1 MISMLAVPTT
11 GNMEEFGLQIASDMA
26 VELDEMEAMLTQEQ
40 DMSDSLF
47 KKMRE
52 ISKGNLALDQS
63 IKTGCSLKGESGQQL
78 FLDLVV
84 ENRTRIES
92 VRGLSYRCITRTLP

>member
-1 MISMLAVPTT
+1 MPSMVAVPTT
-11 GNMEEFGLQIASDMA
+11 GNMEEFGLQIASDTA
-26 VELDEMEAMLTQEQ
+26 AELVEIEATLTQEQ

-84 ENRTRIES
+84 ENRNRIES
-92 VRGLSYRCITRTLP
+92 VGSFVPYCQFA